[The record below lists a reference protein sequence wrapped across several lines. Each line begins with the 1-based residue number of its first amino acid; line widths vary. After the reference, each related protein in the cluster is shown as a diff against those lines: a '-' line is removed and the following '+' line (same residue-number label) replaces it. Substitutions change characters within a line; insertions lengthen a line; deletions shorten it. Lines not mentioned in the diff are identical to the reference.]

1 MHLCTRECHFGL
13 YVNKGKAA
21 SNDPYDGS
29 VAEGMMVNEDVDKT
43 SSSSYKDN
51 INGNKAEAPKL
62 SVERQQMKRKKRC
75 GGYNLRKSLAWDRA
89 FFTEEGFLFLLVT
102 LMF

>member
-1 MHLCTRECHFGL
+1 MPSFGL
-13 YVNKGKAA
+13 YSNKGKAV

-29 VAEGMMVNEDVDKT
+29 VVEGMMVNEDVDKT
-43 SSSSYKDN
+43 SSSCKDSVAKEN
-51 INGNKAEAPKL
+51 INANKAEATKL

-89 FFTEEGFLFLLVT
+89 FFTDEGLLFLYNFNVQT
-102 LMF
+102 C